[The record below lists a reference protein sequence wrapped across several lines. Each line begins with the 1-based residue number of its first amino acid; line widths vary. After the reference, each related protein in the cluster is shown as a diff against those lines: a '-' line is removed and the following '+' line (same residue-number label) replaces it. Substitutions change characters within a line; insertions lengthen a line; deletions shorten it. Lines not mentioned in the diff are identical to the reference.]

1 MRATAKSHKSI
12 KPQVHAARRK
22 GKFSKTRHLSEYNI
36 NTPRFRCPKAGPRRV
51 KLSEIWF
58 HQAPSF
64 IFGGLEGSG
73 SRCGASQVTLVT
85 RRRGWVPRA
94 RRIFRRYLPAEILTY
109 LIINFLWAGLSLWL
123 VSTLVSR
130 TRVFTDREG
139 ASGGRSAATPR
150 AQYTVTGSDSRGR
163 LGRRA
168 Y

>member
-1 MRATAKSHKSI
+1 MRETKS
-12 KPQVHAARRK
+12 PTW
-22 GKFSKTRHLSEYNI
+22 GPN
-36 NTPRFRCPKAGPRRV
+36 PAGD
-51 KLSEIWF
+51 
-58 HQAPSF
+58 
-64 IFGGLEGSG
+64 GS
-73 SRCGASQVTLVT
+73 
-85 RRRGWVPRA
+85 GWVPRA

>member
-1 MRATAKSHKSI
+1 M
-12 KPQVHAARRK
+12 V
-22 GKFSKTRHLSEYNI
+22 
-36 NTPRFRCPKAGPRRV
+36 
-51 KLSEIWF
+51 
-58 HQAPSF
+58 PSGTELYLWWT
-64 IFGGLEGSG
+64 GGLRKQMWSIACYPSYTPEGG
-73 SRCGASQVTLVT
+73 VT
-85 RRRGWVPRA
+85 RA

>member
-1 MRATAKSHKSI
+1 M
-12 KPQVHAARRK
+12 V
-22 GKFSKTRHLSEYNI
+22 
-36 NTPRFRCPKAGPRRV
+36 
-51 KLSEIWF
+51 
-58 HQAPSF
+58 PSRTELYLWWT
-64 IFGGLEGSG
+64 GGLRKQMWSIACYPSYTPEGG
-73 SRCGASQVTLVT
+73 
-85 RRRGWVPRA
+85 VPRA

>member
-1 MRATAKSHKSI
+1 MRRCTGPGRRSRSGFISTGDNVKCAFLSHS
-12 KPQVHAARRK
+12 
-22 GKFSKTRHLSEYNI
+22 Y
-36 NTPRFRCPKAGPRRV
+36 TP
-51 KLSEIWF
+51 E
-58 HQAPSF
+58 
-64 IFGGLEGSG
+64 GG
-73 SRCGASQVTLVT
+73 
-85 RRRGWVPRA
+85 VPRA

>member
-1 MRATAKSHKSI
+1 MTGVR
-12 KPQVHAARRK
+12 VRLGAR
-22 GKFSKTRHLSEYNI
+22 L
-36 NTPRFRCPKAGPRRV
+36 
-51 KLSEIWF
+51 
-58 HQAPSF
+58 
-64 IFGGLEGSG
+64 GLEPQLE
-73 SRCGASQVTLVT
+73 RRARPYPIVT

>member
-1 MRATAKSHKSI
+1 MSDGTK
-12 KPQVHAARRK
+12 
-22 GKFSKTRHLSEYNI
+22 YNI
-36 NTPRFRCPKAGPRRV
+36 NTPRRRPKAGPRRV